1 MSKVIN
7 IENFKEENKKAL
19 EVKAFEQY
27 GVIKAKEDLYLFP
40 ECSFITH
47 TPDLEFLFLHELKMG
62 VEDLLEKE
70 AIDAI
75 NELVPMR
82 GQRVTIMLL
91 KEEENDLLTFDIFNM
106 NTNKNFLIA
115 TPMKFTE
122 ENRRI
127 FTGLVA
133 GAIKRVDVNVT
144 FFLKLNYNELEK
156 MIK

>member
-1 MSKVIN
+1 MNNIIN
-7 IENFKEENKKAL
+7 INDIREENKNIL
-19 EVKAFEQY
+19 EEKAFERY
-27 GVIKAKEDLYLFP
+27 GVIKAKEDLYLYP

-47 TPDLEFLFLHELKMG
+47 TPELEFLFSEELKMK
-62 VEDLLEKE
+62 VEDLLEE
-70 AIDAI
+70 EIIEAI

-82 GQRVTIMLL
+82 GQKVTIMLIR
-91 KEEENDLLTFDIFNM
+91 EEENDLLTFDIFNI

-133 GAIKRVDVNVT
+133 GAIKRIDVNVT
-144 FFLKLNYNELEK
+144 LFLKLSYNDLKEIMK
-156 MIK
+156 